1 MEKVLIT
8 GVSSSIGESIAIK
21 LSSKYIIILSGKNL
35 DYLNQVKN
43 KLNGRDHQ
51 IWVCDLLIDSISDS
65 FVKFLIE
72 NKIKPNHFLHLGGS
86 FTTSPLRLIKK
97 SDINNSFQINI
108 FSAIEIISI
117 LSRKEYRSDVKNII
131 FVSSISIKKGFPGYS
146 VYSSAKSALLGLTKT
161 LSIELSPIKVNCI
174 VLGSVFSKKTNEFI
188 KLPPRMTLIQL

>member
-8 GVSSSIGESIAIK
+8 GVSSSICESIAIK

-97 SDINNSFQINI
+97 IKAITNKTKPKIITCSF
-108 FSAIEIISI
+108 FIII
-117 LSRKEYRSDVKNII
+117 LELRS
-131 FVSSISIKKGFPGYS
+131 F
-146 VYSSAKSALLGLTKT
+146 
-161 LSIELSPIKVNCI
+161 
-174 VLGSVFSKKTNEFI
+174 
-188 KLPPRMTLIQL
+188 